1 MSEEPNLRSYI
12 KGLTNR
18 ELEEYRMRCAKVED
32 DDTENLILE
41 EQGRRAHR
49 KYTKKKGEL

>member
-18 ELEEYRMRCAKVED
+18 ELEEYRMRCVKLED